1 MLLLF
6 KRFFIPLVIQGPSK
20 SLGFIFA
27 LFIVKKI
34 SEIAQNVNIKLLQAS
49 FVS

>member
-34 SEIAQNVNIKLLQAS
+34 SDYCKLHLYPDE
-49 FVS
+49 F